1 MKRLWVGIAI
11 LAGVFAFSAQVN
23 AGDRGYKGQ
32 GGHKSSTYYR
42 GGPKVKGYVQR
53 RGGYS
58 YDYQDSINTYGDANT
73 LYGGNTGY
81 SDPYVDRQT
90 VAGPFDNG
98 YFFNTPTG
106 PQGGSSPYMH

>member
-1 MKRLWVGIAI
+1 MKRLLVGIAV
-11 LAGVFAFSAQVN
+11 LCSVAAFSLEAN
-23 AGDRGYKGQ
+23 AGKRGYRGE
-32 GGHKSSTYYR
+32 GGHKASNYYR

-58 YDYQDSINTYGDANT
+58 YTYQDSINTYGDT
-73 LYGGNTGY
+73 TSVYGGSQPY

-90 VAGPFDNG
+90 KSGPFDHG
-98 YFFNTPTG
+98 YFFNTPSG